1 MSISNYNKQQQSA
14 LTNTIISYIWLVI
27 IIIVKLPTEFYN
39 LFALEKLIIIDYKF
53 LTIKIV
59 TTTDL
64 NPVVM
69 KQHVLNTLSKHIH
82 NRYADSD
89 IIIIMYC
96 KYIK

>member
-1 MSISNYNKQQQSA
+1 MISNNNYCQLK
-14 LTNTIISYIWLVI
+14 
-27 IIIVKLPTEFYN
+27 TEFYN
-39 LFALEKLIIIDYKF
+39 LFALEKLIDYKF

-82 NRYADSD
+82 NRYVDSD
-89 IIIIMYC
+89 IIIMYC
-96 KYIK
+96 KYIKYHLSYHEL

>member
-14 LTNTIISYIWLVI
+14 LTNTKYTIISYVWLVI
-27 IIIVKLPTEFYN
+27 IIIVKLKTEFYN
-39 LFALEKLIIIDYKF
+39 LFALEKLIDYKF

-69 KQHVLNTLSKHIH
+69 KQHVLNTLSKLI
-82 NRYADSD
+82 NTQ
-89 IIIIMYC
+89 
-96 KYIK
+96 